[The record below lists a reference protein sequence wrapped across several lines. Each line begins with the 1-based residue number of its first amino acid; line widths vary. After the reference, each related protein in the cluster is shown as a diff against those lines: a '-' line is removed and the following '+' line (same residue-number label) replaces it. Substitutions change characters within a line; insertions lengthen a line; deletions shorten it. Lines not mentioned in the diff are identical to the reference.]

1 MTTPAAT
8 APSSATT
15 PPAPPAVQ
23 PAIVDNPDA
32 LTQLQDAGEFILR
45 WLTAHSGDIA
55 LAAVAGAA
63 IYLVLRFVRRTVRR
77 AATRHANVDGVG
89 ATILRVLSRTSHF
102 FLVMVAIRL
111 VVGYAN
117 PPQLLSETIRLL
129 FLIAIAVQVAI
140 WAREVVMSIVR
151 QRAQHGA
158 SETLGNALSLINVLV
173 SVAVFFI
180 AAIVVLDNVG
190 VNVTGLVAGL
200 GIGGI
205 AIGLA
210 AKGVFEDLF
219 AALSIIFDRPFRQGE
234 TIGFDGKTMTVER
247 IGLKSTRMR
256 ALTGEEVVVS
266 NTNLLNKE
274 LHNYATVPRRR
285 FKLLFGVTY
294 ETPLEQLRIVPD
306 LVRAAVESEGATVAQ
321 CGLIAFAASSID
333 GELHYDD
340 DAPSYAEAFNRRS
353 AIMLAIMDRFAS
365 VGIRFAYPTQV
376 SYTAGPDGSL
386 VLPYATETAPADGN
400 QRPAATAP

>member
-1 MTTPAAT
+1 MTAASAIPKSASALPAAT
-8 APSSATT
+8 T
-15 PPAPPAVQ
+15 APPAQ
-23 PAIVDNPDA
+23 PSTAQAIVDSPDA
-32 LTQLQDAGEFILR
+32 LTQLQDAGAYLSR
-45 WLTAHSGDIA
+45 WLVAHSGDIA
-55 LAAVAGAA
+55 LATAAGAL

-77 AATRHANVDGVG
+77 AAVRHANIDGVG
-89 ATILRVLSRTSHF
+89 ATTLRVLARTSHF
-102 FLVMVAIRL
+102 FLVMVALRL

-117 PPQLLSETIRLL
+117 PPQIVSETIRLL
-129 FLIAIAVQVAI
+129 FLIAIAGQVAI

-210 AKGVFEDLF
+210 ARGIFEDLF

-234 TIGFDGKTMTVER
+234 TVGFDGKTMTVER

-256 ALTGEEVVVS
+256 ALSGEEIVVS

-274 LHNYATVPRRR
+274 LHNFTTIPRRR
-285 FKLLFGVTY
+285 FKLLFGITY
-294 ETPLEQLRIVPD
+294 ETSPDRLNRVPQLLREV
-306 LVRAAVESEGATVAQ
+306 VEREGAHVAQ
-321 CGLIAFAASSID
+321 CGLVAFAASSID

-340 DAPSYAEAFNRRS
+340 DAATYAEAFDRRT
-353 AIMLAIMDRFAS
+353 AIILGIVERLTAE
-365 VGIRFAYPTQV
+365 GIRFAYPTQV
-376 SYTAGPDGSL
+376 SYTAAPDGRL
-386 VLPYATETAPADGN
+386 VMPFAVDPD
-400 QRPAATAP
+400 RPTSA

>member
-1 MTTPAAT
+1 MTVPTT
-8 APSSATT
+8 APTA
-15 PPAPPAVQ
+15 PAP
-23 PAIVDNPDA
+23 IIENPDA
-32 LTQLQDAGEFILR
+32 LTQLEYAVHYVTR

-55 LAAVAGAA
+55 LASVAGIL
-63 IYLVLRFVRRTVRR
+63 IYLALRFIRRTIRR
-77 AATRHANVDGVG
+77 AAIRHADIDGVG
-89 ATILRVLSRTSHF
+89 ATTLRVLARTSHF

-117 PPQLLSETIRLL
+117 PPELLSQTIRLL
-129 FLIAIAVQVAI
+129 FLVAIAAQAAI
-140 WAREVVMSIVR
+140 WTREVIMSIVR
-151 QRAQHGA
+151 QRTQHGS
-158 SETLGNALSLINVLV
+158 SEILGNALSLINVLV
-173 SVAVFFI
+173 SVALFFI

-234 TIGFDGKTMTVER
+234 TVGFDGKTMTVER

-256 ALTGEEVVVS
+256 ALSGEEVVVS

-274 LHNYATVPRRR
+274 LHNYASVPRRR

-294 ETPLEQLRIVPD
+294 ETPPEQLARLPD
-306 LVRAAVESEGATVAQ
+306 LVRQVVEGEGAHVAQ
-321 CGLIAFAASSID
+321 CGLTAFAASSLD
-333 GELHYDD
+333 CELHYDD
-340 DAPSYAEAFNRRS
+340 DAATFAEAFARRN
-353 AIMLAIMDRFAS
+353 AILLGIISRFAS
-365 VGIRFAYPTQV
+365 EGIRFAYPTQV
-376 SYTAGPDGSL
+376 SYTAAPGGTL
-386 VLPYATETAPADGN
+386 VMPYASDDTPPTA
-400 QRPAATAP
+400 R

>member
-1 MTTPAAT
+1 MTNTAAVANP
-8 APSSATT
+8 APSASSPSA
-15 PPAPPAVQ
+15 Q

-32 LTQLQDAGEFILR
+32 VTQLQDAGQFITR
-45 WLTAHSGDIA
+45 WLAAHSGDIA
-55 LAAVAGAA
+55 LATLAGAA
-63 IYLVLRFVRRTVRR
+63 IYLALRFIRRTIRR
-77 AATRHANVDGVG
+77 AATRHTNVDGVG
-89 ATILRVLSRTSHF
+89 ATTLRVLSRTSHF
-102 FLVMVAIRL
+102 FLIMVAARL

-117 PPQLLSETIRLL
+117 PPQLLSETVRLL
-129 FLIAIAVQVAI
+129 FLVAIATQVAI

-151 QRAQHGA
+151 QRAHHGA
-158 SETLGNALSLINVLV
+158 SDTLGNALSLINVLV

-219 AALSIIFDRPFRQGE
+219 AALAIIFDRPFRQGE

-294 ETPLEQLRIVPD
+294 ETPLDQLRQIPD
-306 LVRAAVESEGATVAQ
+306 LVREAVEGEGAHVAQ
-321 CGLIAFAASSID
+321 CGLVAFAASSID

-340 DAPSYAEAFNRRS
+340 DAPSYAEAFKRRS
-353 AIMLAIMDRFAS
+353 AVMVAIMQRFADA
-365 VGIRFAYPTQV
+365 GIQFAYPTQV
-376 SYTAGPDGSL
+376 SYTAAPDGSL
-386 VLPYATETAPADGN
+386 VMPYAPDSSPADGN
-400 QRPAATAP
+400 PRPAATAD

>member
-1 MTTPAAT
+1 MT
-8 APSSATT
+8 APSVSTPVVPAAPAASGP
-15 PPAPPAVQ
+15 PPARPTTTE
-23 PAIVDNPDA
+23 AIVESPGA
-32 LTQLQDAGEFILR
+32 FTQVQDAADYLWR
-45 WLTAHSGDIA
+45 WLVAHSGDIA
-55 LAAVAGAA
+55 LASIAGALV
-63 IYLVLRFVRRTVRR
+63 YLVLRFVRRTIRR
-77 AATRHANVDGVG
+77 LAARHANADGVG
-89 ATILRVLSRTSHF
+89 ATTLRVLARTSHF
-102 FLVMVAIRL
+102 FLVMVALRL

-117 PPQLLSETIRLL
+117 PPQIVSELVRLL
-129 FLIAIAVQVAI
+129 FLVAIALQVAI

-151 QRAQHGA
+151 QRAQQGT

-210 AKGVFEDLF
+210 AKGIFEDLF

-234 TIGFDGKTMTVER
+234 TVGFDGKTMTVER

-256 ALTGEEVVVS
+256 ALSGEEVVVS

-274 LHNYATVPRRR
+274 LHNFATVPRRR
-285 FKLLFGVTY
+285 FKLLFSVTY
-294 ETPLEQLRIVPD
+294 ETPPDRLQRIVP
-306 LVRAAVESEGATVAQ
+306 LIREIVERNGAQVAQ
-321 CGLIAFAASSID
+321 CGLVAFAASSID

-340 DAPSYAEAFNRRS
+340 TAETYGEAFDRRT
-353 AIMLAIMDRFAS
+353 AIILDIVERLTRE
-365 VGIRFAYPTQV
+365 GIRFAYPTQV
-376 SYTAGPDGSL
+376 SYTAAPDGSL
-386 VLPYATETAPADGN
+386 VMPFAVETD
-400 QRPAATAP
+400 RPSAA

>member
-1 MTTPAAT
+1 
-8 APSSATT
+8 
-15 PPAPPAVQ
+15 
-23 PAIVDNPDA
+23 
-32 LTQLQDAGEFILR
+32 
-45 WLTAHSGDIA
+45 
-55 LAAVAGAA
+55 
-63 IYLVLRFVRRTVRR
+63 
-77 AATRHANVDGVG
+77 
-89 ATILRVLSRTSHF
+89 
-102 FLVMVAIRL
+102 MVALRL

-117 PPQLLSETIRLL
+117 PPQFVTETIRLL

-151 QRAQHGA
+151 QRAQHGS

-210 AKGVFEDLF
+210 AKGIFEDLF

-234 TIGFDGKTMTVER
+234 TVGFDGKTMTVER

-256 ALTGEEVVVS
+256 ALSGEEVIVS

-274 LHNYATVPRRR
+274 LHNYAQVPQRR
-285 FKLLFGVTY
+285 FRIAFSLRY
-294 ETPLEQLRIVPD
+294 ETPPELLRRIPE
-306 LVRAAVESEGATVAQ
+306 LVQQVAEKHGVSVAQ
-321 CGLIAFAASSID
+321 TGLVAFAPSGID

-340 DAPSYAEAFNRRS
+340 NAGDYAAAFARRS
-353 AIMLAIMDRFAS
+353 AILLDLVERFAAE
-365 VGIRFAYPTQV
+365 GIGFAWPTQI
-376 SYTAGPDGSL
+376 SYAAAPDGSL
-386 VLPYATETAPADGN
+386 VMPWAELSA
-400 QRPAATAP
+400 PAATAP

>member
-1 MTTPAAT
+1 MTASVPAAT
-8 APSSATT
+8 APAAD
-15 PPAPPAVQ
+15 PP
-23 PAIVDNPDA
+23 IIDNPDA
-32 LTQLQDAGEFILR
+32 LTQLQDAGHYLSR

-55 LAAVAGAA
+55 LATAAGAFL
-63 IYLVLRFVRRTVRR
+63 YLLLRFIRRTIRR
-77 AATRHANVDGVG
+77 AAMRHANADGVG
-89 ATILRVLSRTSHF
+89 ATTLRVLARTSHF

-117 PPQLLSETIRLL
+117 PPALIDQTVRLL
-129 FLIAIAVQVAI
+129 FLIAIAMQVAI

-151 QRAQHGA
+151 QRALHGS

-210 AKGVFEDLF
+210 AKGIFEDLF

-234 TIGFDGKTMTVER
+234 TVGFDGKTMTVER

-256 ALTGEEVVVS
+256 ALSGEEVIVS

-274 LHNYATVPRRR
+274 LHNYAQVPQRR
-285 FKLLFGVTY
+285 FRIAFSVRY
-294 ETPLEQLRIVPD
+294 ETPAATLRHLPD
-306 LVRAAVESEGATVAQ
+306 VVRQVAESHGVSVAQ
-321 CGLIAFAASSID
+321 IGLVAFAPSGID
-333 GELHYDD
+333 AELHYDD
-340 DAPSYAEAFNRRS
+340 NAGDYSAAFSRRS
-353 AIMLAIMDRFAS
+353 AIMLDLVERFAAE
-365 VGIRFAYPTQV
+365 GIAFAWPTQI
-376 SYTAGPDGSL
+376 SYSAGPDGSL
-386 VLPYATETAPADGN
+386 VMPWAEPAG
-400 QRPAATAP
+400 PAATAR